1 MVSEERIQRAI
12 NSLDTIKPCSGC
24 GMRYCVG
31 DLECPQCGTDLEENL
46 REWAERLVGEIGEGA
61 SG

>member
-24 GMRYCVG
+24 GMRYRAG
-31 DLECPQCGTDLEENL
+31 DLECHQCGTDLEENL
-46 REWAERLVGEIGEGA
+46 REWAERLLREIGEGA